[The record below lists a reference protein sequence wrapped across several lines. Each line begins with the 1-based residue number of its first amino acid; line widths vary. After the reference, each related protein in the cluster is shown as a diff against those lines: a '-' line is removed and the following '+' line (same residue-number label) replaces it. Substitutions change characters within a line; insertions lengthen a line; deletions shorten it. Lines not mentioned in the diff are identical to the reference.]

1 MLLLKPMYR
10 VITFVPPSY
19 LAGVL
24 ESIRRII
31 PLCYGQY
38 DSVAWWS
45 AEGTEQFRPLAGAN
59 PAVGK
64 ANLLTQLPSVRLEF
78 ALPRD
83 PDLLQRVLNDG
94 LIPSHPW
101 EEPVIFV
108 QETQSTRVQVDE
120 DSKGAAP

>member
-10 VITFVPPSY
+10 VITFVPPEY

-31 PLCYGQY
+31 PLRYGQY

-59 PAVGK
+59 PTVGK
-64 ANLLTQLPSVRLEF
+64 ELAIPISEF
-78 ALPRD
+78 GVCSCGL
-83 PDLLQRVLNDG
+83 RV
-94 LIPSHPW
+94 HP
-101 EEPVIFV
+101 P
-108 QETQSTRVQVDE
+108 
-120 DSKGAAP
+120 